1 MALDGQ
7 KLAEAIAELAA
18 EKKASNIMIM
28 DLRKLDY
35 CADFFVIASA
45 DSYVQVGAVAGNIEN
60 TLRARGV
67 YPYHTEL
74 DRNSNWM
81 LLDYSDVV
89 VHIFEEGTRKFYSLE
104 RLWGDAKVIEFGKSE
119 KPAEV
124 IKVKPVKAKKKPA
137 AKKAKPAKGKKKNAG
152 ASKAKPKGRVK
163 KSSKK

>member
-1 MALDGQ
+1 MGLDGQ
-7 KLAEAIAELAA
+7 KLAEAVAELAA

-35 CADFFVIASA
+35 VADFCVIASA
-45 DSYVQVGAVAGNIEN
+45 DSYVQVGAIAGNIEED
-60 TLRARGV
+60 LRARGI
-67 YPYHTEL
+67 YPYHTET

-119 KPAEV
+119 KPLIE
-124 IKVKPVKAKKKPA
+124 KKAKSSA
-137 AKKAKPAKGKKKNAG
+137 VKKAKPVKGKKKDAR

>member
-1 MALDGQ
+1 MALEGQ
-7 KLAEAIAELAA
+7 KLAEEIAELAA
-18 EKKASNIMIM
+18 EKKASNIMIL

-45 DSYVQVGAVAGNIEN
+45 DSYVQVGAIAGNIEED
-60 TLRARGV
+60 LRARGV
-67 YPYHTEL
+67 YPYHTES

-124 IKVKPVKAKKKPA
+124 VKMKVVKTKKA
-137 AKKAKPAKGKKKNAG
+137 VAKKAKPVKGKKKNAG

-163 KSSKK
+163 KGSKK

>member
-7 KLAEAIAELAA
+7 KLAEKIAELAA

-35 CADFFVIASA
+35 VADFFVIASA
-45 DSYVQVGAVAGNIEN
+45 DSYVQVGAIAGNIEN
-60 TLRARGV
+60 DLRAQGV
-67 YPYHTEL
+67 YPYHTET

-89 VHIFEEGTRKFYSLE
+89 GHIFEEGTRKFYSLE

-124 IKVKPVKAKKKPA
+124 VKMKVVKT
-137 AKKAKPAKGKKKNAG
+137 KNAG
-152 ASKAKPKGRVK
+152 AKKAKPKGRVK